1 MTEPATQSLST
12 AERAA
17 EAALAVA
24 GVTGLHGGEF
34 GTVAT
39 YLPGRRVTGIRI
51 DEDTCAVH
59 VTVRYPA
66 DLFATAERIR
76 AAVRPVVGVPVDVT
90 IEDLDDFREDYAD
103 YTADQTGPER

>member
-1 MTEPATQSLST
+1 MP
-12 AERAA
+12 
-17 EAALAVA
+17 

-51 DEDTCAVH
+51 ADTCAVH

-76 AAVRPVVGVPVDVT
+76 AAVRAVVDVPVDVT
-90 IEDLDDFREDYAD
+90 IEDLEDYFED
-103 YTADQTGPER
+103 EDHIDEQTGPKR